1 MPSLGYYSAQDQL
14 DDLVFGA
21 SDVPRPAPAPVAT
34 ENSQQAAPPAE
45 SSGYATEPAGGNDT
59 YYATTSGEQTYTAE
73 SAPAG
78 VNYSLT
84 PYDPNQ
90 PAPTQ
95 KIAYQETAPQYQPQ
109 AAQAQADPV
118 FGGGEQTQ
126 NLWQNADP
134 YMATQGTWDTAD
146 PYQAGSWGEAE
157 MLPATGEDNWSGGG
171 NWWDVPLRSM
181 RGIGEVAGIFPQTA
195 YAQDEELTDEVGGG
209 GGRGGAGVPG
219 SRGAGGGK
227 GGVESGLT
235 PDPVPFPA
243 GRGVRVGE
251 SLTANPAAT
260 TRALPSNT
268 PIGTGR
274 RVITNSATANPSAP
288 RNQGQ
293 IQAGA
298 SAVTR
303 ANTPI
308 VTSRRGTWTT
318 PGTTP
323 QTPRSATQVATGAN
337 AVGTAG
343 KTTPA
348 STMVQGTTYAI
359 PGVTPAMRAIP
370 GTTTFPTTPLPP
382 GTAAI
387 NGGLSWRP
395 GIAIGAGAGAGSMLL
410 EPDTVVDTLGKM
422 WEATGNQPS
431 GAAGGRAD
439 SLRSDGPLQSLWPNR
454 AGRWGTGGA
463 AVPPSALSTSG
474 GSSARRDTTPTE
486 PNLTAQRGGPSLVLQ
501 GDGTLIPGERT
512 SDAWAAGTGINNV
525 PALRVWIDEGDDLYL
540 SPPAIAPQAALDTL
554 LDKEGAFAA
563 RLDDA
568 EFDAIYN
575 AGLMTNKDGSPLT
588 EEQKAL
594 WRKELVGTP
603 ILADASWGPYVAG
616 SPTYVGDVTYTP
628 VDETVTVTVPA
639 SNTSSDSGSG
649 WVDYDNDYNGGSG
662 RKWVNYSRGGGGGGY
677 SRSYGGG
684 GGGRSYGGGGGG
696 YGGGYSG
703 GGGGGGGF
711 PGTMPDLASF
721 FGPGAFDNPIFDGL
735 FNRSGGD
742 DGGSPRGLRGTRG
755 LRLKRGKRRRGMR
768 APTGGMK
775 ATFQMPVPGEPLV
788 GRNAAESM
796 NLERLAKMRDR
807 A

>member
-1 MPSLGYYSAQDQL
+1 
-14 DDLVFGA
+14 
-21 SDVPRPAPAPVAT
+21 
-34 ENSQQAAPPAE
+34 
-45 SSGYATEPAGGNDT
+45 
-59 YYATTSGEQTYTAE
+59 
-73 SAPAG
+73 
-78 VNYSLT
+78 
-84 PYDPNQ
+84 
-90 PAPTQ
+90 
-95 KIAYQETAPQYQPQ
+95 
-109 AAQAQADPV
+109 
-118 FGGGEQTQ
+118 
-126 NLWQNADP
+126 
-134 YMATQGTWDTAD
+134 
-146 PYQAGSWGEAE
+146 
-157 MLPATGEDNWSGGG
+157 
-171 NWWDVPLRSM
+171 
-181 RGIGEVAGIFPQTA
+181 
-195 YAQDEELTDEVGGG
+195 
-209 GGRGGAGVPG
+209 
-219 SRGAGGGK
+219 
-227 GGVESGLT
+227 
-235 PDPVPFPA
+235 
-243 GRGVRVGE
+243 
-251 SLTANPAAT
+251 
-260 TRALPSNT
+260 
-268 PIGTGR
+268 
-274 RVITNSATANPSAP
+274 
-288 RNQGQ
+288 
-293 IQAGA
+293 
-298 SAVTR
+298 
-303 ANTPI
+303 
-308 VTSRRGTWTT
+308 
-318 PGTTP
+318 
-323 QTPRSATQVATGAN
+323 
-337 AVGTAG
+337 
-343 KTTPA
+343 
-348 STMVQGTTYAI
+348 
-359 PGVTPAMRAIP
+359 
-370 GTTTFPTTPLPP
+370 
-382 GTAAI
+382 
-387 NGGLSWRP
+387 
-395 GIAIGAGAGAGSMLL
+395 
-410 EPDTVVDTLGKM
+410 
-422 WEATGNQPS
+422 
-431 GAAGGRAD
+431 
-439 SLRSDGPLQSLWPNR
+439 
-454 AGRWGTGGA
+454 
-463 AVPPSALSTSG
+463 VPPSALSTSG